1 MAIDVKTRFK
11 SFLPGAGF
19 DSAGGPKQGK
29 TRIVGIIDVTSYDG
43 EEGEPLKAV
52 DVGLTTIDSLT
63 IRVRD
68 GITSGVPAANIRGVH
83 YVQSTGHFYLTLTAS
98 SSGVVSPVATAQTE
112 TLEFVAEGDG
122 AQDVELT

>member
-1 MAIDVKTRFK
+1 MAIDITTRFK

-29 TRIVGIIDVTSYDG
+29 TRVVGIIDVTSYDG
-43 EEGEPLKAV
+43 EEGEPLSAV

-68 GITSGVPAANIRGVH
+68 QIDGSFPGARNRDAL
-83 YVQSTGHFYLTLTAS
+83 YSQSTGHFYLLTRVATGVAL
-98 SSGVVSPVATAQTE
+98 GVVAGSTE